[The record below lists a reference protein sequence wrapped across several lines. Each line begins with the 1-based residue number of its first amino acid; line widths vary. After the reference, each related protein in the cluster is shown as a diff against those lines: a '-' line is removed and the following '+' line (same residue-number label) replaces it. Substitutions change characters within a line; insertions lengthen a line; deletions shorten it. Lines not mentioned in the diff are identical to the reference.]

1 MSSRVERKTQLR
13 EARLERE
20 REAQAHE
27 RRQKRLWLLGASA
40 VAAIVVVAVLIAVS
54 QSGGG
59 SSSGG
64 GGSPTSTV
72 QPTTLFDGIP
82 QHGATLGNPNA
93 PLKMVEFVDLQCPFC
108 AQYTRGVLPTLVQR
122 YVRTGELSIE
132 MRPLS
137 FIGDD
142 SVTAGK
148 AAAAA
153 ADRNRLWQFADLVYH
168 HQGQENTGYVTDAFI
183 TKIARAAGLDAAPI
197 VAAAHS
203 GPKPALLTQADQ
215 EAAQQNVSSTPSF
228 LLGSRGGS
236 LQSLEVNQLE
246 PSAFTSQIDAALNK

>member
-20 REAQAHE
+20 REAQADE
-27 RRQKRLWLLGASA
+27 RRRRRLWLLGASA
-40 VAAIVVVAVLIAVS
+40 VAAIVVVGVLIAVS
-54 QSGGG
+54 QGGNGNSGGG
-59 SSSGG
+59 Q
-64 GGSPTSTV
+64 SPTSAV
-72 QPTTLFDGIP
+72 QPTTLFDGIA

-93 PLKMVEFVDLQCPFC
+93 PLRMVEFVDLQCPFC
-108 AQYTRGVLPTLVQR
+108 AQYTRDVLPTLVQR
-122 YVRTGELSIE
+122 YVRTGKLSIE

-148 AAAAA
+148 AASAA
-153 ADRNRLWQFADLVYH
+153 ADRNRLWQFADLVYL

-183 TKIARAAGLDAAPI
+183 TKIARAAGLEAGPI

-203 GPKPALLTQADQ
+203 GTTPALMTQAEQ
-215 EAAQQNVSSTPSF
+215 EAAAQNFSSTPSF
-228 LLGSRGGS
+228 LLGSRGGT
-236 LQSLEVNQLE
+236 LQPLEVNQLE
-246 PSAFTSQIDAALNK
+246 PSAFTSQIDAALNR